1 MQTHRAYFDA
11 DTEIVCWVR
20 DDEGVR
26 DLTAETLTARV
37 IGYGQSAELCS
48 FAAAQA
54 AADDAVRFTVT
65 ADSTDRHLP
74 VGLYRFEVRT
84 DSGVVYAGLLE
95 VA

>member
-20 DDEGVR
+20 DDAGAR
-26 DLTAETLTARV
+26 DLTAGTLTARV
-37 IGYGQSAELCS
+37 MAYGQSAELCS

-65 ADSTDRHLP
+65 ADATSRYLS

-84 DSGVVYAGLLE
+84 EDGVVYAGLLE